1 MSIDNDQEGGR
12 TVRTGIKETDYGVLL
27 IDLYHNSLLLT

>member
-27 IDLYHNSLLLT
+27 INIS